1 MGFFD
6 YIPSVPYQI
15 GKSIYDSYKGSQ
27 AQDAANKAR
36 QDQAYAGLDNQA
48 GMSQWFADQGQSNYG
63 AMGAEAQQARDYL
76 RRIASGQ
83 ESVSQEQL
91 RQGMQQNRAAQ
102 QSFAAS
108 AAPQNQ
114 AMAALAGANNM
125 AKAGYGMSGQAA
137 LAGIQ
142 ERQGA
147 QQALNQAILGARGQD
162 LQAALGSR
170 QNAIN
175 AYGAGLAPGT
185 NSEEKGLQQKL
196 GMTEGGLGAMFKMG
210 SLMSDERVKED
221 IKDGDSDANKALE
234 GLRAYSYRY
243 KNQKHGA
250 GKQVG
255 IIAQELERAG
265 LKHAVFET
273 PEGKAVHGGKLAA
286 ANTAMLSAL
295 GRRVA
300 KLEKGRK

>member
-1 MGFFD
+1 MAWYD
-6 YIPSVPYQI
+6 YIPSVPFQL
-15 GKSIYDSYKGSQ
+15 GKAAYNAYTGSQ
-27 AQDAANKAR
+27 ATDAANKAR
-36 QDQAYAGLDNQA
+36 QDQMIQGLDNQA
-48 GMSQWFADQGQSNYG
+48 GMSQWFADQAQNNYG
-63 AMGAEAQQARDYL
+63 AAGAEAQQARDYL

-83 ESVSQEQL
+83 ESLSREQL

-114 AMAALAGANNM
+114 AMAAITGANNM

-175 AYGAGLAPGT
+175 AYGGMGAPSA
-185 NSEEKGLQQKL
+185 NPDDKKLQQIT
-196 GMTEGGLGAMFKMG
+196 GVTQGLLQGAAMF
-210 SLMSDERVKED
+210 SDKRLKED
-221 IKDGDSDANKALE
+221 IEDGDSDANAALK

-243 KNQKHGA
+243 KNQKHGE

-255 IIAQELERAG
+255 ILAQELERAG
-265 LKHAVFET
+265 LKHAVMDT
-273 PEGKAVHGGKLAA
+273 PEGKAVHGAKLAG
-286 ANTAMLSAL
+286 LEK
-295 GRRVA
+295 RVA
-300 KLEKGRK
+300 KIEGRK